1 MDGLTVKNGRLINNR
16 PDWTNKSGI
25 EVAAELRK
33 EVKRAKKISEI
44 ADGIS
49 VAEDRKEM
57 RDFFKDMM

>member
-16 PDWTNKSGI
+16 PDWTNKAGI